1 MVRPRLR
8 PRVQLGLRE
17 SLSLL
22 QMVSMVAEAVVGL
35 SSLWTPIL
43 WTSLAPTVPIIRIS
57 VVWLQIV
64 LIIECGHTRDQEDT

>member
-1 MVRPRLR
+1 MVR
-8 PRVQLGLRE
+8 LGFRE

-57 VVWLQIV
+57 VA
-64 LIIECGHTRDQEDT
+64 

>member
-1 MVRPRLR
+1 MVR
-8 PRVQLGLRE
+8 LGFRE

-35 SSLWTPIL
+35 SSLCTPIP

-57 VVWLQIV
+57 VA
-64 LIIECGHTRDQEDT
+64 